1 MMEEMKLVFGKEA
14 RRARTQLLRSL
25 AVSFNFSCVQ
35 AVQLLGSGMFPES
48 KERVELIQALWQGLH
63 DRESFFYIVF
73 QALNPTQ
80 QMMLGRS
87 LGYAN
92 FVIYKVPQ
100 GRYQLRMHVFDENK
114 VAHRLANMATVGGKS
129 ANWENLHI
137 DGKKKFVPEDN
148 KFWNYI
154 STTKNGLKMLPG
166 EINRQ
171 RLEFDFYMSGADV
184 CNGHVLRLQ
193 ARWRGFVAQRQ
204 HQRLK
209 YTALVLQFF
218 YRSYRAMRFMKD
230 AQESAE
236 GAKEGVG
243 EDDESPAAA
252 AGRLIFVEGVR
263 IFTSFLLMLNK
274 TKGQRAVRDEFKQ
287 KGLGQPLTTMEHMDY
302 FIEANKKHVAMMHR
316 VKVGGGGGIGLQL
329 D

>member
-1 MMEEMKLVFGKEA
+1 MVAPYVMEEMKLVFGKEA

-114 VAHRLANMATVGGKS
+114 VAAGY
-129 ANWENLHI
+129 
-137 DGKKKFVPEDN
+137 PEAQ
-148 KFWNYI
+148 
-154 STTKNGLKMLPG
+154 L
-166 EINRQ
+166 EI
-171 RLEFDFYMSGADV
+171 
-184 CNGHVLRLQ
+184 
-193 ARWRGFVAQRQ
+193 W
-204 HQRLK
+204 
-209 YTALVLQFF
+209 
-218 YRSYRAMRFMKD
+218 
-230 AQESAE
+230 
-236 GAKEGVG
+236 
-243 EDDESPAAA
+243 
-252 AGRLIFVEGVR
+252 
-263 IFTSFLLMLNK
+263 
-274 TKGQRAVRDEFKQ
+274 
-287 KGLGQPLTTMEHMDY
+287 
-302 FIEANKKHVAMMHR
+302 
-316 VKVGGGGGIGLQL
+316 
-329 D
+329 